1 VKFRD
6 WPIDE
11 IRRRH
16 ATDLLDNMLRE
27 QKRAAKGAQG
37 ILRVLSAMWHN
48 AIEDDRAEFNP
59 FMGVTVRHDDPRV
72 AKSPRRIR
80 VWSWQEMHSFAR
92 AAGKWEPMVR
102 VVCDCWLRIGEVF
115 PLERMMR

>member
-1 VKFRD
+1 M
-6 WPIDE
+6 DE

-37 ILRVLSAMWHN
+37 ILRVLSAMWQN

-59 FMGVTVRHDDPRV
+59 FMGVRVRHDDPRV
-72 AKSPRRIR
+72 EKSPRRIR
-80 VWSWQEMHSFAR
+80 AWSWQEMHSL
-92 AAGKWEPMVR
+92 PVR
-102 VVCDCWLRIGEVF
+102 PASGSRWSA
-115 PLERMMR
+115 